1 MVIVHAALLHNN
13 AGATPMNRRMFVTL
27 PAAMLIA
34 TSLAACTTTGPKASA
49 SNATK
54 KQEINSGVDAT
65 LNRLYTSVPGSR
77 ELAGKSKGILV
88 FPSVLAAGFVVG
100 AQYGQGAL
108 RIGDSTA
115 GYYSTTTGSFGLQAG
130 AQSKAIVFMFMTQ
143 TELDRFRNS
152 KGWTAGADA
161 SVAVAKIGANG
172 SVDLNSARQSVVAFV
187 MTNAGLMANLSVEGT
202 KVSEL
207 DL

>member
-1 MVIVHAALLHNN
+1 MLVAA
-13 AGATPMNRRMFVTL
+13 
-27 PAAMLIA
+27 
-34 TSLAACTTTGPKASA
+34 SLAACTTTGPKSSA
-49 SNATK
+49 SDSSK
-54 KQEINSGVDAT
+54 KQEINAGVDST
-65 LNRLYTSVPGSR
+65 LNKLYASVPGSR
-77 ELAGKSKGILV
+77 ELAGKAKGILV
-88 FPSVLAAGFVVG
+88 FPNVLAAGFVVG

-108 RIGDSTA
+108 RVGDSTA

-130 AQSKAIVFMFMTQ
+130 AQSKAVVFMFMTQ

-172 SVDLNSARQSVVAFV
+172 SVDLNSARQSVIAFV

-207 DL
+207 NL